1 MEYAVDSGNRPTIMV
16 TNDDGID
23 APGLQGLVRVLVS
36 ANRYQVLV
44 CAPDSYVSLSE
55 SLINICVRDKLLLR
69 VLAFAMRT
77 IARFNSLLVFL
88 V

>member
-55 SLINICVRDKLLLR
+55 PLTIESFSICDENYSS
-69 VLAFAMRT
+69 
-77 IARFNSLLVFL
+77 I
-88 V
+88 